1 MTTFATALSVFAA
14 ILGIAGAAAF
24 VWAYYMVSLN
34 KEQVAALRGDRD
46 DLITRVKLLEE
57 DREQRILLAAQTKV
71 EKNELEAKIAVLEGI
86 VTHDATINELIK
98 AVERHDNNVE
108 RKYAEYIT
116 IATNTQQT
124 VSRLLDRLEA
134 QNAGKQ

>member
-1 MTTFATALSVFAA
+1 MTTFTTALSVFAA

-134 QNAGKQ
+134 NNAGKQ